1 MERLN
6 PVTPSPDADLPRRT
20 SRRHLQVSEAVF
32 QFLPLLHVQPP
43 SDVALDP
50 LGQLPVLHPAAT
62 HFCKPDIVLQRTQA
76 ASTSP

>member
-1 MERLN
+1 M
-6 PVTPSPDADLPRRT
+6 
-20 SRRHLQVSEAVF
+20 F
-32 QFLPLLHVQPP
+32 QFFPLLHVQPP

-62 HFCKPDIVLQRTQA
+62 HFCKPEIVLQRTQA